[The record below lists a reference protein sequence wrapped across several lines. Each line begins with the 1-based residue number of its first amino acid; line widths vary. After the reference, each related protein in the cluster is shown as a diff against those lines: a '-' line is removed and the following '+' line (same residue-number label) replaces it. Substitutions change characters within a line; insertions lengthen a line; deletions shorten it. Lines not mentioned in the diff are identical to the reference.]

1 MRNPGDFRMGLS
13 QAISHWGKYYRNRAA
28 VISETKTIT
37 YGDLDKSV
45 ESLAQSIHAYVGSN
59 KRIAIYQTDPINF
72 FISLIS
78 ILRSN
83 NVACIMNADLAI
95 GNILSCVQDCDAK
108 LLLVDEE
115 TSKNSNYI
123 VKELDIPN
131 MTIYFSELNKVSSKS
146 SWPLPN
152 PYDPWGIVYTSG
164 TTNIPKGI
172 ILSHISIFCELMHW
186 FIELEMTKKA
196 CLYISIQPYLTAG
209 LVLAST
215 SLLTGG
221 TVVNFRN
228 HSSEI
233 LSLYLRINNI
243 DISFFSPSGLQEFV
257 SYIKS
262 HHLRINMG
270 DKILIMGEPV
280 PLDLKKEARD
290 LLSVDIIESWGN
302 SEGLG
307 TITEAS
313 DIEIRPNSIGRPF
326 LCDDNFIMDEN
337 NNKLPDNEI
346 GRIAGKTNCGFSG
359 YNKRDDLSSIYIIGD
374 TILSDDFGLRDEDG
388 YFYIKDRMSNSFI
401 RNGERIYTIELEH
414 EIQKLS
420 CVEQVEVVG
429 LESEEGAVPAA
440 VIRLR
445 RNDIDKNILIDT
457 INAGL
462 SANQKIQ
469 YIKFI
474 DKFPKS
480 AIGVNYKNELK
491 KIFQE

>member
-1 MRNPGDFRMGLS
+1 MSNPGNFRMGLS
-13 QAISHWGKYYRNRAA
+13 QAILHWGKYCRNKAA
-28 VISETKTIT
+28 VISETRTIT
-37 YGDLDKSV
+37 YNDLDKAV
-45 ESLAQSIHAYVGSN
+45 ESLAQRLNAYEGSN
-59 KRIAIYQTDPINF
+59 KRIAIYQTDPIIF

-83 NVACIMNADLAI
+83 NVACIMNAELAI
-95 GNILSCVQDCDAK
+95 ENIRSCVQDCDAK

-115 TSKNSNYI
+115 TSIISNSI
-123 VKELDIPN
+123 IKELDIPN
-131 MTIYFSELNKVSSKS
+131 MTIYLSELDKMPAKA

-164 TTNIPKGI
+164 TTNIPIGI

-186 FIELEMTKKA
+186 FIELEMTKKTR
-196 CLYISIQPYLTAG
+196 LYTSIPPYLTAG

-215 SLLTGG
+215 SLMTGG

-233 LSLYLRINNI
+233 LSSYLKINNI
-243 DISFFSPSGLQEFV
+243 DISFFSPSGLQEFI

-262 HHLRINMG
+262 HHLRIYMG

-280 PLDLKKEARD
+280 PLGLKKETRD

-313 DIEIRPNSIGRPF
+313 DVEIRPNSIGRPF

-346 GRIAGKTNCGFSG
+346 GRIAGKTNCAFSG
-359 YNKRDDLSSIYIIGD
+359 YNKRYDLSSIYIIGD
-374 TILSDDFGLRDEDG
+374 TIFSDDFGLRDEDG
-388 YFYIKDRMSNSFI
+388 YFYIKDRMNNSFI
-401 RNGERIYTIELEH
+401 RNNERIYTIELEH
-414 EIQKLS
+414 KIQKLS

-429 LESEEGAVPAA
+429 LESEEGTVPAA
-440 VIRLR
+440 VIRLKT
-445 RNDIDKNILIDT
+445 NDIDKNILIDT

-480 AIGVNYKNELK
+480 AVGENYKNKLK
-491 KIFQE
+491 NLFIE